1 MTGPKT
7 NEGVTTVGQRT
18 GTRSVARYVRASAY
32 KAREVLDL
40 IRGLE
45 VAEADGILQFVERD
59 IAIVVRKCLASAVA
73 NAQHNE
79 QQDPDELYVS
89 ACFAD
94 EGPTLKRFRPRARG
108 RAGRIRKRTCH
119 ITILVSRLP
128 EAELEKRRRREEAKP
143 SAGRAR
149 RGAASAAAARRERV
163 ARSRQA
169 AAERAAAQHDH
180 EHDHDTDATADTEP
194 GGQVDTTTTEASETR
209 SERLA
214 SEATAP
220 EGLSERSE
228 SERSG
233 AGGEAS
239 EASGEQARPY
249 PGSHAPLADGDDAPD
264 GYDIKGNAQS
274 MLYHVPGSRFYKAT
288 KAEVWFASEEAAEAA
303 GFQKP
308 PSQRGDDSGDASG
321 DSGDASGDSGDAA
334 NDTEED
340 A

>member
-7 NEGVTTVGQRT
+7 NEGATKVGQHT

-45 VAEADGILQFVERD
+45 VAEADGVLQFVERD
-59 IAIVVRKCLASAVA
+59 IAIVIRKCLASAVA

-79 QQDPDELYVS
+79 QQDPDELFVS

-119 ITILVSRLP
+119 ITILVARLP
-128 EAELEKRRRREEAKP
+128 EAELEKRRRRDEAKP
-143 SAGRAR
+143 SAARAR

-169 AAERAAAQHDH
+169 AAARAA
-180 EHDHDTDATADTEP
+180 EHDHDHDHDHDHGAE
-194 GGQVDTTTTEASETR
+194 GLVDTTTTT
-209 SERLA
+209 
-214 SEATAP
+214 
-220 EGLSERSE
+220 E
-228 SERSG
+228 SGDELHPY
-233 AGGEAS
+233 GE
-239 EASGEQARPY
+239 
-249 PGSHAPLADGDDAPD
+249 GSHAPLDDVDTAPE
-264 GYDIKGNAQS
+264 GFDIKGNAQS
-274 MLYHVPGSRFYKAT
+274 QLYHVPGSRFYKAT

-308 PSQRGDDSGDASG
+308 PSQRAEASDDT
-321 DSGDASGDSGDAA
+321 A